1 MAEVF
6 SMIFSNFLLQKM
18 RDISAFYVVFFIGIV
33 SYTIL
38 ICDNKGGILVYVAVV
53 LMVISNGG
61 WNNANLLIMEMRVPP
76 SNIASVAIVI
86 RTLASASGIGS
97 ASVAA
102 IAQPYSFVVLVV
114 ISFTGFLASFFL
126 PAPGQYLDRAN

>member
-1 MAEVF
+1 
-6 SMIFSNFLLQKM
+6 M
-18 RDISAFYVVFFIGIV
+18 RDSSAFYVVFFIGIV

-38 ICDNKGGILVYVAVV
+38 ISDNKGGMLVYVAVV

-102 IAQPYSFVVLVV
+102 IAQPYSFVVLVI
-114 ISFTGFLASFFL
+114 ISFTGFL
-126 PAPGQYLDRAN
+126 QYFSPTISRMHSVPEHLFNLSRSQ